1 MKKVK
6 SKYLA
11 LGLLFGFISCDLFIR
26 YEMKEESPG
35 LFDKGSSI
43 LETSEESI
51 KKPMNKKGKGKIARK
66 TGKSKVSGKEPSIH
80 SFKRDSANKSNVLQK
95 NVMLEEESLKTE
107 LLKEQSETR
116 KEKIQ
121 KQQDEHKGMTQGS
134 LNSLNG
140 ESGELEETI
149 ESNEIDITI
158 DSNLRLKSSLQGIS
172 GSSSISYTDEIEEE
186 DYDRY
191 YLDEDD
197 EDDEYYE
204 DDYEEI
210 RLSNRY
216 QSYLEGV
223 KYNVDSA
230 IKTITKIY
238 NTYILFS
245 TKLTQMY
252 STRLDN
258 LTKAKAKE
266 ESAKFTK
273 EDLEKNFK
281 TLLNYIQVS
290 VKTATNFVYI
300 NDMHAKRKLENIEA
314 KIKTL
319 IAKIKEK
326 SNLYQ
331 AYKAIVSSIL
341 LMRDSL
347 KEVQYTIDKNGIWY

>member
-26 YEMKEESPG
+26 YEMKEKSPG
-35 LFDKGSSI
+35 LFDKGNSI

-51 KKPMNKKGKGKIARK
+51 KKPMNKKGK
-66 TGKSKVSGKEPSIH
+66 SKVSGKEPSIH
-80 SFKRDSANKSNVLQK
+80 SFKRDSVNKSNFLQK

-107 LLKEQSETR
+107 LLKGQSETR

-121 KQQDEHKGMTQGS
+121 KQQDEHKGMPQGS
-134 LNSLNG
+134 LNSLSG

-158 DSNLRLKSSLQGIS
+158 DSDLRLKSALQGIS

-191 YLDEDD
+191 YLE
-197 EDDEYYE
+197 EYDEYDEY
-204 DDYEEI
+204 DYEEI
-210 RLSNRY
+210 KLSNRY

-238 NTYILFS
+238 DTYTLFL

-258 LTKAKAKE
+258 LAKAKAKE
-266 ESAKFTK
+266 EAAKFTK

-300 NDMHAKRKLENIEA
+300 NDTHAKRKLENIET

-319 IAKIKEK
+319 IAKIKEQ

-331 AYKAIVSSIL
+331 AYKAIVKPIL
-341 LMRDSL
+341 LMKDSL
-347 KEVQYTIDKNGIWY
+347 KKVQSAIDKNGIWY

>member
-35 LFDKGSSI
+35 LFDKGNSI

-51 KKPMNKKGKGKIARK
+51 KKSMNKKGKGKIARK
-66 TGKSKVSGKEPSIH
+66 KGKSKVSRKEPYIH
-80 SFKRDSANKSNVLQK
+80 SLKRDSANKSNFLQK
-95 NVMLEEESLKTE
+95 NVILEEESLKTE

-121 KQQDEHKGMTQGS
+121 KQQDEYKGMTQGS
-134 LNSLNG
+134 LNYLSG
-140 ESGELEETI
+140 ESGELEEPI
-149 ESNEIDITI
+149 ESNEIDLTI
-158 DSNLRLKSSLQGIS
+158 DSDLRPKSSLQGIA
-172 GSSSISYTDEIEEE
+172 GSNSISYTDEIEEE

-191 YLDEDD
+191 YLDEYD
-197 EDDEYYE
+197 E
-204 DDYEEI
+204 EEI

-230 IKTITKIY
+230 IQTITKIY

-258 LTKAKAKE
+258 FAKAKAKE
-266 ESAKFTK
+266 EAAKFTK

-290 VKTATNFVYI
+290 VKTAANFVYI
-300 NDMHAKRKLENIEA
+300 NDTHAKRKLENIEA
-314 KIKTL
+314 EIKTL
-319 IAKIKEK
+319 ITKIKEQ
-326 SNLYQ
+326 SNLYG
-331 AYKAIVSSIL
+331 AYKAIVTSIL

-347 KEVQYTIDKNGIWY
+347 KEVQGIIDKNGVWY

>member
-35 LFDKGSSI
+35 LFDKGNSI

-66 TGKSKVSGKEPSIH
+66 KGKSKVSRKEPYIH
-80 SFKRDSANKSNVLQK
+80 SLKRDSANKSNFLQK
-95 NVMLEEESLKTE
+95 NVILEEESLKTE

-121 KQQDEHKGMTQGS
+121 KQQDEYKGMTQGS
-134 LNSLNG
+134 LNSLSG
-140 ESGELEETI
+140 ESGELEEPI
-149 ESNEIDITI
+149 ESNEIDLII
-158 DSNLRLKSSLQGIS
+158 DSDLRPKSSLQGIA
-172 GSSSISYTDEIEEE
+172 GSNSISYTDEIEEE
-186 DYDRY
+186 DYDQY
-191 YLDEDD
+191 YLDEYD
-197 EDDEYYE
+197 EEDE
-204 DDYEEI
+204 EEI

-230 IKTITKIY
+230 IQTITKIY
-238 NTYILFS
+238 NTYTLFS

-258 LTKAKAKE
+258 FAKVKAKE
-266 ESAKFTK
+266 EAAKFTK

-290 VKTATNFVYI
+290 VKTAANFVYI
-300 NDMHAKRKLENIEA
+300 NDTHAKRKLENIEA
-314 KIKTL
+314 EIKTL
-319 IAKIKEK
+319 IAKIKEQ
-326 SNLYQ
+326 SNLYE
-331 AYKAIVSSIL
+331 AYKAVVTSIL

-347 KEVQYTIDKNGIWY
+347 KEVQGIIDKNGVWY

>member
-1 MKKVK
+1 MKVK

-26 YEMKEESPG
+26 DEMKKESPD
-35 LFDKGSSI
+35 LFDKGNSI
-43 LETSEESI
+43 LETSEESV
-51 KKPMNKKGKGKIARK
+51 KKPMNKKGK
-66 TGKSKVSGKEPSIH
+66 SKVSRKKGKNKVSRKEPSIH
-80 SFKRDSANKSNVLQK
+80 NLKRNSINKSNLLQK
-95 NVMLEEESLKTE
+95 NVTLEEESLKTE

-121 KQQDEHKGMTQGS
+121 KQQDEHKGRTQGS
-134 LNSLNG
+134 LNSLSDK
-140 ESGELEETI
+140 SGELEETI
-149 ESNEIDITI
+149 ESNEIDFTI
-158 DSNLRLKSSLQGIS
+158 DSNLKPKSTLQAIS
-172 GSSSISYTDEIEEE
+172 GSNSISYTDEIEEE
-186 DYDRY
+186 DYDQY
-191 YLDEDD
+191 YLE
-197 EDDEYYE
+197 EEYDEY
-204 DDYEEI
+204 DYEEI

-238 NTYILFS
+238 DTYTLFS
-245 TKLTQMY
+245 TKLTRMY

-258 LTKAKAKE
+258 LAKAKAAE
-266 ESAKFTK
+266 EAAKFTK
-273 EDLEKNFK
+273 EDLEKNFE

-300 NDMHAKRKLENIEA
+300 SETHAKRKLENIETE
-314 KIKTL
+314 IKTL
-319 IAKIKEK
+319 IAKIKEQ
-326 SNLYQ
+326 SNLYE

-347 KEVQYTIDKNGIWY
+347 KEVQGSIDKNGIWY

>member
-35 LFDKGSSI
+35 LFDKGNSI

-66 TGKSKVSGKEPSIH
+66 KGKSKVSRKEPYIH
-80 SFKRDSANKSNVLQK
+80 SLKRDSANKSNFLQK
-95 NVMLEEESLKTE
+95 NVILEEESLKTE

-121 KQQDEHKGMTQGS
+121 KQQDEYKGMTQGS
-134 LNSLNG
+134 LNYLSG
-140 ESGELEETI
+140 ESGELEEPI
-149 ESNEIDITI
+149 ESNEIDLTI
-158 DSNLRLKSSLQGIS
+158 DSDLRPKSSLQGIA
-172 GSSSISYTDEIEEE
+172 GSNSISYTDEIEEE

-191 YLDEDD
+191 YLDEYD
-197 EDDEYYE
+197 E
-204 DDYEEI
+204 EEI

-230 IKTITKIY
+230 IQTITKIY

-258 LTKAKAKE
+258 FAKAKAKE
-266 ESAKFTK
+266 EAAKFTK
-273 EDLEKNFK
+273 EDLEKISRP
-281 TLLNYIQVS
+281 Y
-290 VKTATNFVYI
+290 
-300 NDMHAKRKLENIEA
+300 
-314 KIKTL
+314 
-319 IAKIKEK
+319 
-326 SNLYQ
+326 
-331 AYKAIVSSIL
+331 
-341 LMRDSL
+341 
-347 KEVQYTIDKNGIWY
+347 

>member
-26 YEMKEESPG
+26 YEMKEKSPG
-35 LFDKGSSI
+35 LFDKGNSI

-51 KKPMNKKGKGKIARK
+51 KKPMNKKGK
-66 TGKSKVSGKEPSIH
+66 SKVSGKEPSIH
-80 SFKRDSANKSNVLQK
+80 NFKRDSVNKSNFLQK

-121 KQQDEHKGMTQGS
+121 KQQDEHKGMPQGS
-134 LNSLNG
+134 LNSLSG

-158 DSNLRLKSSLQGIS
+158 DSDLRLKSALQGIS

-191 YLDEDD
+191 YLE
-197 EDDEYYE
+197 EYDEYDEY
-204 DDYEEI
+204 DYEEI
-210 RLSNRY
+210 KLSNRY

-238 NTYILFS
+238 DTYTLFL
-245 TKLTQMY
+245 TKLTQIY

-258 LTKAKAKE
+258 LAKAKAKE
-266 ESAKFTK
+266 EAAKFTK

-300 NDMHAKRKLENIEA
+300 NDTHAKRKLENIET

-331 AYKAIVSSIL
+331 AYKAIVRPIL

-347 KEVQYTIDKNGIWY
+347 KEVQGAIDKNGIWY

>member
-11 LGLLFGFISCDLFIR
+11 LGLLFGFISCDLFIK
-26 YEMKEESPG
+26 YEMKEESPPG

-51 KKPMNKKGKGKIARK
+51 KKPMNKKGK
-66 TGKSKVSGKEPSIH
+66 SKVSGKELYIH
-80 SFKRDSANKSNVLQK
+80 SLKRDSANKSNFLQK
-95 NVMLEEESLKTE
+95 NVILEEENLKTE

-121 KQQDEHKGMTQGS
+121 KQQDEHKGMTQES
-134 LNSLNG
+134 LNSLSG

-158 DSNLRLKSSLQGIS
+158 DSDLRLKSALQGIS

-191 YLDEDD
+191 YLE
-197 EDDEYYE
+197 EYDEYDEY
-204 DDYEEI
+204 DYEEI
-210 RLSNRY
+210 KLSNRY

-230 IKTITKIY
+230 IKTIATIY
-238 NTYILFS
+238 DTYTLFL

-258 LTKAKAKE
+258 LAKAQAKE
-266 ESAKFTK
+266 EAAKFTK

-300 NDMHAKRKLENIEA
+300 NDTHAKSKLENIETE
-314 KIKTL
+314 IKTL
-319 IAKIKEK
+319 IAKIKEQ

-331 AYKAIVSSIL
+331 AYKAIVRPIL
-341 LMRDSL
+341 LMKDSL
-347 KEVQYTIDKNGIWY
+347 KKVQSAIDKNSIWY